1 MPWCPRAAHPARL
14 PGNQPCPRGKPTP
27 RRQKSRPLV
36 KSSGNG
42 NTLLLPHCLAKTLH
56 NQSSGTIFLPPA
68 LRKSQMQ
75 VRPCHCQRTLLQMG
89 QAISLSGL
97 SPGPGCLRQSS
108 TARQEVQP
116 TPRCGRIRCSQ
127 DASLCAG
134 GVGLAEATTHLKSAA
149 FSRV

>member
-42 NTLLLPHCLAKTLH
+42 NGLLLPHCRAKTLH

-68 LRKSQMQ
+68 CRKSQMQ
-75 VRPCHCQRTLLQMG
+75 VRPRHCQRTLLQMG
-89 QAISLSGL
+89 QAISCWFKPWAGMLEAELNSQAGGAANPKVWKNSLQSGCVPVCWGCWL
-97 SPGPGCLRQSS
+97 GRGRRSSP
-108 TARQEVQP
+108 EP
-116 TPRCGRIRCSQ
+116 TPI
-127 DASLCAG
+127 
-134 GVGLAEATTHLKSAA
+134 
-149 FSRV
+149 